1 MIEIFCLI
9 CLYSYGAKNKFKE
22 HKNLC
27 KNHDYCYI
35 EMPKEENILKY
46 ILMEKSQWK
55 FHWLFMLKKQTI
67 PLTSEENQSY
77 CKQKAC
83 HICKK

>member
-46 ILMEKSQWK
+46 ILMEKSQ
-55 FHWLFMLKKQTI
+55 
-67 PLTSEENQSY
+67 
-77 CKQKAC
+77 
-83 HICKK
+83 

>member
-1 MIEIFCLI
+1 MEQ
-9 CLYSYGAKNKFKE
+9 KNKFKE

-46 ILMEKSQWK
+46 ILMEKSQ
-55 FHWLFMLKKQTI
+55 
-67 PLTSEENQSY
+67 
-77 CKQKAC
+77 
-83 HICKK
+83 